1 MGMFKSSMKKI
12 LVPLPWGPYYL
23 PAFFSSCCSKLVY
36 KVMASVKKLK
46 LIYWAEYCSGLAITM
61 SFKIPLAS

>member
-23 PAFFSSCCSKLVY
+23 PAFFLV
-36 KVMASVKKLK
+36 VVLS
-46 LIYWAEYCSGLAITM
+46 
-61 SFKIPLAS
+61 